1 MNQIQVVEMLNSLS
15 IPSYYGF
22 APVGTEIPFLIIH
35 SEQPDNFTADNTV
48 YVEKWNF
55 RIDLYTR
62 FKELTLETEIKEL
75 LNTNGITW
83 EKTEEYIS
91 NQEVWEVEFSFQVLG
106 NEEPEQEG

>member
-1 MNQIQVVEMLNSLS
+1 MNQIQVIEILNSLS
-15 IPSYYGF
+15 IPSFYGF

-35 SEQPDNFTADNTV
+35 SEQPDNFTADNSV

-62 FKELTLETEIKEL
+62 FKDLSLETEIKEL
-75 LNTNGITW
+75 LNSYCIPW

-91 NQEVWEVEFSFQVLG
+91 DQEVWEVEFSFQVLG
-106 NEEPEQEG
+106 NEEQEG